1 MKRST
6 ESQKPEHRFL
16 PYLIISLMLA
26 SNPVLGK
33 LHNHQVVDI
42 VYLLNGNTIDESS
55 LLDDLRHRTKISIG
69 KPSSRYTIR
78 KSIESIYAVGEFS
91 QVEVLETA
99 APGGV
104 LIRFMLSTKIT
115 VQQIQFTGNDRLSK
129 DDLFQVMKS
138 RPNEEYHEQV
148 ARQDRQRIL
157 DLYTDENGYL
167 QAEVCFIPPD
177 PQLAREVN
185 LVYEISEGRQS
196 LIREI
201 GFKGVRGIAP
211 KKLGKVLHS
220 KAGKPF
226 QKRRIEE
233 DIDAISTLYRKNGY
247 LTVHIQPELYF
258 DEKPQLVS
266 LIYQVREGKKV
277 IVKLVGDNVD
287 SRELREKLSLFKQD
301 GYSDTILRS
310 NTQQIRR
317 IYQQKGYFAPEV
329 EYQIESE
336 SKDEVTIR
344 FDIHPGVVLHIG
356 EINFAGNA
364 AFTAAELRRKME
376 TQSRSRVGSMIPGF
390 GRFFPKGIFDPEI
403 LEIDRRVLKLFYKKA
418 GYADVQIK
426 PEKEIDEKKGRIN
439 LMINVIEG
447 KRQIIEVVSIKGNRT
462 IKARTLLSK
471 PAAKPGEPYST
482 DIVARDVQSIQ
493 SHYSKEGY
501 IYASIE
507 PHYQP
512 ETGRLVYQI
521 SEGIQAKF
529 GRFYFDGEGRIK
541 LHVLER
547 EFKNLDG
554 TVFNH
559 EKLIEGRRRLFNLG
573 IFREIDIQT
582 PGQLEG
588 EEVVDVNVDAKVRA
602 PGSMSLSGGY
612 SPSEGVRGTIGVT
625 HNNIHKRNMRAGMQF
640 RIGTRGNLYELT
652 LVEPWLKPPILG
664 HTIGTL
670 RLFEDNLEEND
681 DIRARGVTANLAK
694 RLGLHSNL
702 AMQYKYQELH
712 QSYSDRSTIV
722 SSLGISFHRDNRDSF
737 LNPRNGWFNEVAV
750 EYAGAFLG
758 GETRFVKFT
767 TDNRHYKQIGRVVV
781 ANALRLG
788 WLRPNRAREI
798 DDLLSFERFWAGGST
813 TVRGYD
819 ERSLGPSESVNPRG
833 DVLFVFNTE
842 LRYPIF
848 KFIGGALFFDTG
860 NVWDKLKL
868 SEVKE
873 SLPWSGV
880 GVGLRI
886 ETPLGPA
893 RLDFGFP
900 LTEKYSRRIHIELGH
915 AF

>member
-6 ESQKPEHRFL
+6 ESRKAEHHFL
-16 PYLIISLMLA
+16 PYLIISLMLV
-26 SNPVLGK
+26 SKPVLGQ

-69 KPSSRYTIR
+69 IPSSRYTIR
-78 KSIESIYAVGEFS
+78 KSIEAIYAIGEFS
-91 QVEVLETA
+91 QVKVIQST

-104 LIRFMLSTKIT
+104 LIRFILTRKIT
-115 VQQIQFTGNDRLSK
+115 VRQIQFTGNDRLSK
-129 DDLFQVMKS
+129 DDLFEVMKS
-138 RPNEEYHEQV
+138 RPNKEYHEQV

-157 DLYTDENGYL
+157 DLYGDEHGYL
-167 QAEVCFIPPD
+167 QAEVRFIPPD
-177 PQLAREVN
+177 PQHSHEVS

-201 GFKGVRGIAP
+201 GFKGVKGIAP
-211 KKLGKVLHS
+211 RKLGKVLHS
-220 KAGKPF
+220 KAGKPY
-226 QKRRIEE
+226 QKRRIEA
-233 DIDAISTLYRKNGY
+233 DIDAIRTLYRKNGY
-247 LTVHIQPELYF
+247 LTVHIEPEPYY
-258 DEKPQLVS
+258 DEKSQMVS
-266 LIYQVREGKKV
+266 LIYKVHEGKKV
-277 IVKLVGDNVD
+277 VVKLVGDNVD
-287 SRELREKLSLFKQD
+287 SRELKEKLNLFKQD

-310 NTQQIRR
+310 NRQQIRR
-317 IYQQKGYFAPEV
+317 IYQQKGYYAPKVTFQV
-329 EYQIESE
+329 EKE

-356 EINFAGNA
+356 AITFTGNA
-364 AFTAAELRRKME
+364 AFTADELRGKME
-376 TQSRSRVGSMIPGF
+376 TQARSRVGSNIPGF
-390 GRFFPKGIFDPEI
+390 RRLFPKGLFDPEI
-403 LEIDRRVLKLFYKKA
+403 FEKDRRVLKLFYKKA
-418 GYADVQIK
+418 GYADIQITAA
-426 PEKEIDEKKGRIN
+426 PEVDEKKGRISLN
-439 LMINVIEG
+439 INVIEG
-447 KRQIIEVVSIKGNRT
+447 ERQIIEDVNIEGNRIFDT
-462 IKARTLLSK
+462 TTLLSK
-471 PAAKPGEPYST
+471 PAAKVGEPYST
-482 DIVARDVQSIQ
+482 DLVARDLQSIR
-493 SHYSKEGY
+493 SHYNKQGY

-559 EKLIEGRRRLFNLG
+559 EKLIEARRRLFNLG
-573 IFREIDIQT
+573 IFREIQIQT

-588 EEVVDVNVDAKVRA
+588 EEVVDVNVGAKVRA

-652 LVEPWLKPPILG
+652 LVEPWFKPPIIG

-670 RLFEDNLEEND
+670 RLFEDNLEENN

-712 QSYSDRSTIV
+712 QSDSDRSAIV
-722 SSLGISFHRDNRDSF
+722 SSLGFSFHRDNRDSF

-750 EYAGAFLG
+750 EYAGEFLG
-758 GETRFVKFT
+758 GETRFLKFT
-767 TDNRHYKQIGRVVV
+767 TDNRHYKQIRKVVV
-781 ANALRLG
+781 ASALRLG

-813 TVRGYD
+813 TVRGHD
-819 ERSLGPSESVNPRG
+819 ERSLGPNESDNPRG

-842 LRYPIF
+842 LRYPIY
-848 KFIGGALFFDTG
+848 KFVGGALFYDTG
-860 NVWDKLKL
+860 NVWDKLRL

-873 SLPWSGV
+873 SLPRSAV
-880 GVGLRI
+880 GVGLRV

-893 RLDFGFP
+893 RLDFGFQLAKKFP
-900 LTEKYSRRIHIELGH
+900 RRVHLELGH

>member
-6 ESQKPEHRFL
+6 ESYKAKHRFT
-16 PYLIISLMLA
+16 PYLVISLMLV
-26 SNPVLGK
+26 SNPVLGQT
-33 LHNHQVVDI
+33 HNHRVADI
-42 VYLLNGNTIDESS
+42 EYLLNGNAIDETT
-55 LLDDLRHRTKISIG
+55 LREDLRRRTKISIG
-69 KPSSRYTIR
+69 KPTSRHAIR
-78 KSIESIYAVGEFS
+78 KSIEAIYAIGEYS
-91 QVEVLETA
+91 QVEVIQSA

-104 LIRFMLSTKIT
+104 LIRFILSTKIT
-115 VQQIQFTGNDRLSK
+115 VREIQFTGNDNLRK
-129 DDLFQVMKS
+129 DDLFEVMKS
-138 RPNEEYHEQV
+138 RPNVEYHEQI
-148 ARQDRQRIL
+148 AKQDRSRIL
-157 DLYTDENGYL
+157 RFYGDEHGYL
-167 QAEVCFIPPD
+167 QAEVRFIPPNL
-177 PQLAREVN
+177 QNVHEVN
-185 LVYEISEGRQS
+185 LLYEISEGQQS

-201 GFKGVRGIAP
+201 GFKGVKGIEP
-211 KKLGKVLHS
+211 KKLAKVLKS
-220 KAGKPF
+220 KAGKPY
-226 QKRRIEE
+226 QNRRIEE
-233 DIDAISTLYRKNGY
+233 DIDAIRDLYRKNGY
-247 LTVHIQPELYF
+247 LTVQVEPEPYY
-258 DEKPQLVS
+258 DEKTHMVS

-277 IVKLVGDNVD
+277 VVELMGENVD
-287 SRELREKLSLFKQD
+287 SRELSEQLSLFKQD

-310 NTQQIRR
+310 NKQQIRR
-317 IYQQKGYFAPEV
+317 IYQQKGYYAPEV
-329 EYQIESE
+329 AFQIEKE
-336 SKDEVTIR
+336 SKDEVIIR
-344 FDIHPGVVLHIG
+344 FDIHPGVLLHIG
-356 EINFAGNA
+356 TIKFEGNA
-364 AFTAAELRRKME
+364 AFTAAELRDKME
-376 TQSRSRVGSMIPGF
+376 TRSRAGFGRIIPGF

-403 LEIDRRVLKLFYKKA
+403 LEKDRRVLKLFYKKA

-482 DIVARDVQSIQ
+482 DVVARDVQSIQ
-493 SHYSKEGY
+493 SHYNKEGY

-588 EEVVDVNVDAKVRA
+588 EEVVDVNVNAKVRA

-652 LVEPWLKPPILG
+652 LVEPWFKPPIIG

-670 RLFEDNLEEND
+670 RLFEDNLEENN

-694 RLGLHSNL
+694 RLGPHSNL

-712 QSYSDRSTIV
+712 QSDSDRSTIV

-767 TDNRHYKQIGRVVV
+767 TDNRHYKQIGRIVV

-819 ERSLGPSESVNPRG
+819 ERSLGPSESDNPRG
-833 DVLFVFNTE
+833 DVLLVFNTE

-860 NVWDKLKL
+860 NVWEKLRF
-868 SEVKE
+868 SDIGENPPR
-873 SLPWSGV
+873 SAV
-880 GVGLRI
+880 GIGLRI

-900 LTEKYSRRIHIELGH
+900 LTENSSRRVHLELGH